1 MPATDDEIPY
11 KKLLVESKKEEIAQ
25 LETQKSNLH
34 DLLEQKVYDVNT
46 FIDRQQKL
54 VERINVIQEEV
65 RNLMSEIQKEE
76 LRHTSVTD
84 ILPQLQTV
92 IAEYWNANIETR
104 NQMLKTVLEKATY
117 LRKKEW
123 TKPDQF
129 MIQLYPQKI

>member
-34 DLLEQKVYDVNT
+34 DLLEQKVYDVDT

-65 RNLMSEIQKEE
+65 RNIMSEIQKEE
-76 LRHTSVTD
+76 IRNTNVSDV
-84 ILPQLQTV
+84 LPQLQTV
-92 IAEYWNANIETR
+92 IAEYWDADIETR
-104 NQMLKTVLEKATY
+104 NQMLKTVLVKATY

-123 TKPDQF
+123 TERDQF
-129 MIQLYPQKI
+129 VIQLYPKI